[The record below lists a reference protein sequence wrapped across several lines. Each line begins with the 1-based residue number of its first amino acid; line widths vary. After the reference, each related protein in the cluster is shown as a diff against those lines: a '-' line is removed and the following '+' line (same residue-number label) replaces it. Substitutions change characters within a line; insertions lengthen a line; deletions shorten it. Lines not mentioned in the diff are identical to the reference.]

1 MDKDVRAEISALSER
16 ISSLAKQLS
25 DFSEILNNQRASD
38 IDFIAMESGI
48 ELEQEDEEV

>member
-1 MDKDVRAEISALSER
+1 MNTEILKEISALWDKINEMS
-16 ISSLAKQLS
+16 KQLS

-48 ELEQEDEEV
+48 ELEQTDEEA